1 MKDGRLEL
9 KDAPMFGRVM
19 CDPQICKEVLERFL
33 GIQIERI
40 EYLNAEQALDP
51 ATSAR
56 GVRLDV
62 FARGSGKVFDIEM
75 QVTPDE
81 ELGKRL
87 RYYQASIDQACLD
100 KGDDYGRLEES
111 HIIFVC
117 DFDPFGR
124 ALPAYHLERVCAEDD
139 SITIGDRSHWLVL
152 NAHAWRHDLDA
163 GRSGLLHYIH
173 ANAAADDE
181 LIQRI
186 DDAVQ
191 RANDDA
197 EWRSVAMGFMTV
209 EHDHRVRMRQAT
221 ERGLREGL
229 ERGLEEGREQGLE
242 QGLEQGQALY
252 AGLVDK
258 LLAEG
263 RLEDLKRSAEDA
275 AFRNQLLEELL
286 RS

>member
-87 RYYQASIDQACLD
+87 RYYQASI
-100 KGDDYGRLEES
+100 
-111 HIIFVC
+111 
-117 DFDPFGR
+117 GR

-152 NAHAWRHDLDA
+152 NAHAWRNDLDA

-242 QGLEQGQALY
+242 QGLVQGQALY